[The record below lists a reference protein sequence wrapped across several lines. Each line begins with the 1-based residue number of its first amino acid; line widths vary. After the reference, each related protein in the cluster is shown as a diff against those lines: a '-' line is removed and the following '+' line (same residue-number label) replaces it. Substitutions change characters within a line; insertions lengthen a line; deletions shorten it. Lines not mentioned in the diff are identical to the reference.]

1 MYYNK
6 LVRDRM
12 PEIIANQGEKAI
24 IGVMEDEEDLKW
36 TAKQRLNIYR
46 ITLSKRIF
54 SPNY

>member
-24 IGVMEDEEDLKW
+24 IRVMEDEEDLKW